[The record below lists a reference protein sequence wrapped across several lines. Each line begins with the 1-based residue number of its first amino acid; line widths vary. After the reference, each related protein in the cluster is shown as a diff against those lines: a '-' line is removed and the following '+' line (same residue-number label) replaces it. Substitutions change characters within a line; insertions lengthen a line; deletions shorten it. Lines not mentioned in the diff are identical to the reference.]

1 MVKTRII
8 LVVVSI
14 ALIAGLFLLP
24 KVVVEN
30 DNAIS
35 QNPTDSIAPKIEMH
49 AQVPETLSASIKNLR
64 ALVAAN
70 PENEKNAIF
79 ADSLADLYA
88 SAGKFDSAAWFAED
102 ASKFFNTME
111 SWTKAGDMYYQAYSF
126 AVDKGKQS
134 DFALS
139 AQKNYNKVLAKSP
152 NNLDVKTKLAMTHLT
167 EANPMKAIGMLRE
180 VLVQDPANELALYNM
195 GMLSIQSGQYDRA
208 VERLDQLLKV
218 NPKHVQGNL
227 LLGVA
232 YLETG
237 NKRKAREQFEKVKL
251 LDTDPSVQAVADS
264 YLKDLK

>member
-1 MVKTRII
+1 MVRTRII
-8 LVVVSI
+8 LAVVSV
-14 ALIAGLFLLP
+14 ALIAGLFMLP

-35 QNPTDSIAPKIEMH
+35 QAPEDSIRPHIEMH
-49 AQVPETLSASIKNLR
+49 SQVPGELSAAIKNLR
-64 ALVAAN
+64 ALAAAN
-70 PENEKNAIF
+70 PEKEKNAIF

-88 SAGKFDSAAWFAED
+88 TAGKFDSAAWFAES
-102 ASKFFNTME
+102 ASTFFNTLE
-111 SWTKAGDMYYQAYSF
+111 SWTRAGDLYYQAYSF
-126 AVDKGKQS
+126 AVDKTKQS
-134 DFALS
+134 GFALR
-139 AQKNYNKVLAKSP
+139 AQENYNKVLAKNP

-180 VLVQDPANELALYNM
+180 VLAQDPANELALFNM

-208 VERLDQLLKV
+208 IERLDQLLKV

-227 LLGVA
+227 LLGIA
-232 YLETG
+232 YLESG

-251 LDTDPSVQAVADS
+251 LDTDPSVHAAADS